1 MNPHGSSHTGRRPPK
16 SPPPPKSR
24 ALTPEQAGMSGT
36 VMRAEL
42 VSPRTT
48 TAVGCTVVWLAVRN
62 LRPGQEDDAW
72 GGQTHV

>member
-1 MNPHGSSHTGRRPPK
+1 
-16 SPPPPKSR
+16 
-24 ALTPEQAGMSGT
+24 MSGT